1 MSDKLER
8 YLEEIDRYLAVK
20 RNSKEI
26 LAEIRSHILEKAADE
41 CGGVSEGSIEKAIAS
56 FGKPREVAS
65 RYLEGAEIIAP
76 AFRKHLF
83 RYTWILFAAHCVGMA
98 ASIFFDRSI
107 AMFPF
112 FIIPRMPAYLWIFY
126 VPMAFIAD
134 FGLVAFIL
142 LLVTQR
148 KQDLK
153 LPWPKLFVRGRNEG
167 RLARPTKRSFIVLL
181 ALFAAATFLVV
192 RYGTLFFYTINGGP
206 VVSLLHPVSSLFFS
220 LLFLAMLACGVI
232 ALGVRFIV
240 NSAWVNLARDAV
252 VLLLLWIV
260 WNSPIAPQ
268 YRDVQGVDLAFVG
281 GVFVFLITA
290 IAAVRFVRSLVQVT
304 REMAFAGAA
313 EESSGQGP
321 RRTAI

>member
-1 MSDKLER
+1 
-8 YLEEIDRYLAVK
+8 
-20 RNSKEI
+20 
-26 LAEIRSHILEKAADE
+26 
-41 CGGVSEGSIEKAIAS
+41 
-56 FGKPREVAS
+56 
-65 RYLEGAEIIAP
+65 
-76 AFRKHLF
+76 
-83 RYTWILFAAHCVGMA
+83 
-98 ASIFFDRSI
+98 
-107 AMFPF
+107 
-112 FIIPRMPAYLWIFY
+112 

-153 LPWPKLFVRGRNEG
+153 LPWPRYFSRRRSE
-167 RLARPTKRSFIVLL
+167 RRIDRPTKRAFIALL

-240 NSAWVNLARDAV
+240 NSAWVNLARDSV

-260 WNSPIAPQ
+260 WNSPIAPE
-268 YRDVQGVDLAFVG
+268 YRRVQGVDLSFVAG
-281 GVFVFLITA
+281 MLVFLVTV

-304 REMAFAGAA
+304 REMAFSGAA

-321 RRTAI
+321 RRPAI